1 MRIKFHTSAGIE
13 PTPSCLPGERLDHY
27 ATEAVCNSTSK
38 STPDKVFIS
47 VPRDENRRKA
57 WFNAMRRKNVLSSK
71 TFAAVCADHFDLEND
86 IENNYCYHD
95 YQNLDIECSIHSKIV
110 CNSESYRKI
119 YVGDY

>member
-1 MRIKFHTSAGIE
+1 MSGSFIHSHGFYY
-13 PTPSCLPGERLDHY
+13 L
-27 ATEAVCNSTSK
+27 ATT
-38 STPDKVFIS
+38 DKRSMMCATALQNLLQTKCSYVS

-71 TFAAVCADHFDLEND
+71 TLFAAVCADHFDLEND
-86 IENNYCYHD
+86 IENYYCYHD

>member
-1 MRIKFHTSAGIE
+1 MSSYRYCCV
-13 PTPSCLPGERLDHY
+13 PL
-27 ATEAVCNSTSK
+27 CNSTSK
-38 STPDKVFIS
+38 STPDKVLIS

-86 IENNYCYHD
+86 LENYYCYHD
-95 YQNLDIECSIHSKIV
+95 YQNLDIECSIHSKNV